1 MVAPEM
7 SLLANKKTL
16 IAVGPGGVG
25 KTTTSAALA
34 VHAARQGQKVLVLTV
49 DPARRL
55 ASSLGLKELGN
66 QEVEIDPRLFEEAGI
81 PLQPG
86 PDGRT
91 GRLFGMMLDVKS
103 TFDSLIERYAPNA
116 EVRRKILTNPFYVQ
130 GSSALA
136 GSQEYM
142 AMEKLYEIRET
153 RDYDLVVLDTPPT
166 ANALDFLRA
175 ADRLE
180 DFLGSQTA
188 KVLVEGAKA
197 AGRFGLGFLKVNTF
211 IMRGLNK
218 FVGADMFLNTLEFV
232 QSFHE
237 MYAGFK
243 QRAAR
248 VKEILRSDDVAFLVV
263 TSTDSAAIDEA
274 IFFHEQLSRSN
285 MPFGAMLVNRVRT
298 EHLTES
304 EIPGLAEHILQV
316 APPIGDRQALER
328 VARVAEEAAHDWHVL
343 ARVDKQRVA
352 EVAQRLGADGSHVV
366 PVPLFQR
373 DIHDIGSLAR
383 YAEIVV
389 SAMTERAR

>member
-1 MVAPEM
+1 M
-7 SLLANKKTL
+7 SALANKKTL

-25 KTTTSAALA
+25 KTTTAAALA
-34 VHAARQGQKVLVLTV
+34 VHAARQGLKVLVLTV
-49 DPARRL
+49 DPAKRL
-55 ASSLGLKELGN
+55 ANSLGLKELGN

-81 PLQPG
+81 PLTPG

-103 TFDSLIERYAPNA
+103 TFDALIERYAPNP
-116 EVRRKILTNPFYVQ
+116 EVKRKILTNPFYVQ

-218 FVGADMFLNTLEFV
+218 FVGAEMFLNTLEFV
-232 QSFHE
+232 QSFHD

-243 QRAAR
+243 QRAGR
-248 VKEILRSDDVAFLVV
+248 VKEILRSQDVSFLIV

-274 IFFHEQLSRSN
+274 SFFHEQLKRGG
-285 MPFGAMLVNRVRT
+285 MPFGALLVNRVRT
-298 EHLTES
+298 EHLAEG
-304 EIPGLAEHILQV
+304 EIDGLADHILAV
-316 APPIGDRQALER
+316 SPPIGDRAALER
-328 VARVAEEAAHDWHVL
+328 VAHVAEEAARDWHVL
-343 ARVDKQRVA
+343 ARVDKARVIELEA
-352 EVAQRLGADGSHVV
+352 LMASRGDPGSVI

-373 DIHDIGSLAR
+373 DIHDIGALSR

-389 SAMTERAR
+389 AAIDKAR

>member
-1 MVAPEM
+1 MTR
-7 SLLANKKTL
+7 LLDEKRTL
-16 IAVGPGGVG
+16 IVVGPGGVG

-34 VHAARQGQKVLVLTV
+34 VHAARQGKKVLVLTV

-55 ASSLGLKELGN
+55 ANSLGLKELGN

-81 PLQPG
+81 PLQPHELTG
-86 PDGRT
+86 LK

-103 TFDSLIERYAPNA
+103 TFDALIHRYAPTP
-116 EVRRKILTNPFYVQ
+116 EIRRKILTNPFYEQ

-142 AMEKLYEIRET
+142 AMEKLYEIREG
-153 RDYDLVVLDTPPT
+153 RDYDLIVLDTPPT
-166 ANALDFLRA
+166 ANALDFLKA

-188 KVLVEGAKA
+188 KVLVQGAKA

-218 FVGADMFLNTLEFV
+218 FVGADMFLSLLEFI

-243 QRAAR
+243 ARAQR
-248 VKEILRSDDVAFLVV
+248 VKEILRSPDVAFLIV

-274 IFFHEQLSRSN
+274 VFFHEQLKRGG
-285 MPFGAMLVNRVRT
+285 MPFGAVLVNRVRDL
-298 EHLTES
+298 HLPES
-304 EIPGLAEHILQV
+304 DIADLGAHLLSV
-316 APPIGDRQALER
+316 APPIGDRAALEH
-328 VARVAEEAAHDWHVL
+328 VAKVTEEAVHDWHVL
-343 ARVDKQRVA
+343 SRVDARRVE
-352 EVAQRLGADGSHVV
+352 EVRERFAAFGDGGRVV
-366 PVPLFQR
+366 PVRLFDR
-373 DIHDIGSLAR
+373 DIHDVGALAR
-383 YAEIVV
+383 YGEIVADALSV
-389 SAMTERAR
+389 AP